1 MSRTHCNNDCEWDP
15 IAGGIA
21 EGKMRHY
28 LNAAHQDK
36 KIAIEMFH
44 LDGAVAASFLEPIR
58 LVELV
63 LREAIH
69 RNMTNVYGSRWMF
82 NSEIID
88 GLSFEK
94 VTRTLKRLGNTT
106 SSDKIVSD
114 LNLGFW
120 AGLFQRGGPGVTDP
134 HVQIKHSSTLW
145 IPALSDVFRGG
156 SPSRKTAATLSLR
169 VSYLRNRIAHHEPIL
184 FGITQPG
191 SRKNNQQIK
200 QEPLSVYS
208 DLIALASYLDVSLG
222 ELLTVRFRVKKLLE
236 NEVGLRATN
245 HAKSHQN
252 LYWI

>member
-1 MSRTHCNNDCEWDP
+1 MNRTNCQTPCGWNPVD
-15 IAGGIA
+15 GGIA
-21 EGKMRHY
+21 KEKLRQY
-28 LNAAHQDK
+28 LAASNNDRDL
-36 KIAIEMFH
+36 ASAMFD
-44 LDGAVAASFLEPIR
+44 LDGVVAAAFLEPIR

-69 RNMTNVYGSRWMF
+69 RRASDVYGSRWMF

-88 GLSFEK
+88 GRSFEK

-145 IPALSDVFRGG
+145 IHALSDVFRGG
-156 SPSRKTAATLSLR
+156 SPSRKTAATLSPR
-169 VSYLRNRIAHHEPIL
+169 VSYLRNRIAHPEPIL

-208 DLIALASYLDVSLG
+208 DLIALASYLDVSLV

-245 HAKSHQN
+245 HAESHQN
-252 LYWI
+252 PYWI